1 MAEISAL
8 TLSLPG
14 LFVSC
19 IQCFEFIQLGRQL
32 EHDYEG
38 AVLRL
43 SSIGLRLSRWGES
56 VGLGDPLTNEE
67 GRNLIADAVPE
78 AERLLTAIIERF
90 ETANAKREQF
100 RPRASD
106 ETTII
111 QPDMAPAARA
121 VHQTMQKWMSQR
133 RMNHQNR
140 MKTVCW
146 AIYEKKVFDRLVADL
161 HGLVE
166 DLVDLFSQTQLS
178 QRRCCQVEAAEVED
192 EMLGLLGTVARDN
205 GDEMLGEAVGA
216 EIEKRN
222 QQGSYFEDFDI
233 DGQEGLEFK
242 AGRFVARGARVQAFG
257 SSFKTFKIRGAG
269 KVVVGDTY
277 E

>member
-1 MAEISAL
+1 
-8 TLSLPG
+8 
-14 LFVSC
+14 
-19 IQCFEFIQLGRQL
+19 
-32 EHDYEG
+32 
-38 AVLRL
+38 
-43 SSIGLRLSRWGES
+43 
-56 VGLGDPLTNEE
+56 
-67 GRNLIADAVPE
+67 
-78 AERLLTAIIERF
+78 
-90 ETANAKREQF
+90 
-100 RPRASD
+100 
-106 ETTII
+106 
-111 QPDMAPAARA
+111 
-121 VHQTMQKWMSQR
+121 
-133 RMNHQNR
+133 

-166 DLVDLFSQTQLS
+166 DLVDLFPETQIS
-178 QRRCCQVEAAEVED
+178 QRRCCQAEAADVED

-222 QQGSYFEDFDI
+222 QQASSFNDFDI
-233 DGQEGLEFK
+233 DGQDGLEFR
-242 AGRFVARGARVQAFG
+242 AGRFVARGAAVQAFG